1 MARLAAPGLSGSMLP
16 LISPFRI
23 ILFSV
28 SLRCR
33 SSIRRRQLS
42 SLFPDLYDRCL
53 AGLIEARKEAEIT
66 QTELA
71 AQLQRP
77 QSFVA
82 KYEERERRLD
92 IAEYVTI
99 AGALGADSYKLL
111 RIAERS

>member
-1 MARLAAPGLSGSMLP
+1 MPP
-16 LISPFRI
+16 EN
-23 ILFSV
+23 ILFWDNTIFGFSGLPV
-28 SLRCR
+28 LDPAA
-33 SSIRRRQLS
+33 SID

-99 AGALGADSYKLL
+99 ARALGADPYKLL